1 MTATFTK
8 VAGIGFVLL
17 AILRLTPL
25 IDITGKWLL
34 YISIA
39 AFFLI
44 LCDLIEF
51 MIERIM
57 ANKKLKSNKFL
68 ASLRSLFLSC
78 AVLAIIVLPNIKI
91 DLSVKQVNAFGDAI
105 TLISLGIAITLI
117 GFKTERK
124 EPISIMRQ
132 ETKENEIR
140 EFLSSNE
147 GGEIVKKH
155 IEELSQ
161 TNKIEKK

>member
-17 AILRLTPL
+17 AILRLTPF
-25 IDITGKWLL
+25 INITGKWLL

-51 MIERIM
+51 AIERII
-57 ANKKLKSNKFL
+57 ANKKLRSSKFL
-68 ASLRSLFLSC
+68 MTLRSLFLSC

-91 DLSVKQVNAFGDAI
+91 ALSVKQVNTFGDAV

-117 GFKTERK
+117 GFKTERR
-124 EPISIMRQ
+124 ESILIMSQ
-132 ETKENEIR
+132 EKKQNEIK
-140 EFLSSNE
+140 EFLKSNE
-147 GGEIVKKH
+147 GREIIKKH
-155 IEELSQ
+155 IEELSK
-161 TNKIEKK
+161 TGK

>member
-1 MTATFTK
+1 LTATFTK
-8 VAGIGFVLL
+8 VAGIGFV
-17 AILRLTPL
+17 RLTPL

-34 YISIA
+34 YISTA

-51 MIERIM
+51 MVERIM

-68 ASLRSLFLSC
+68 SSLRSLFLSC
-78 AVLAIIVLPNIKI
+78 AVLTIIVLPNVKI
-91 DLSVKQVNAFGDAI
+91 GLSVKQVNTFGDAI
-105 TLISLGIAITLI
+105 TLISLGIAITII
-117 GFKTERK
+117 GFKTDRK
-124 EPISIMRQ
+124 EPTSIMRK
-132 ETKENEIR
+132 ETKKNKIR

-147 GGEIVKKH
+147 GAEIIKKH

-161 TNKIEKK
+161 TNR

>member
-8 VAGIGFVLL
+8 VAGIGFILL

-51 MIERIM
+51 MVERIM

-68 ASLRSLFLSC
+68 TSLRSLFLSC
-78 AVLAIIVLPNIKI
+78 AVLTIIVLPNIKI
-91 DLSVKQVNAFGDAI
+91 GLSVKQVNTFGDAI

-117 GFKTERK
+117 GFKTDRK
-124 EPISIMRQ
+124 EPASIMTQ
-132 ETKENEIR
+132 DTEKNEIR
-140 EFLSSNE
+140 EFLGSNE
-147 GGEIVKKH
+147 GAEIIKKH

-161 TNKIEKK
+161 TNK

>member
-1 MTATFTK
+1 MTGTFTK
-8 VAGIGFVLL
+8 VAGIGFILL
-17 AILRLTPL
+17 AILRLTPFM
-25 IDITGKWLL
+25 DITGKWLL

-51 MIERIM
+51 IIERIIEY
-57 ANKKLKSNKFL
+57 KKLRPSKVL
-68 ASLRSLFLSC
+68 GTIRSLFLSC
-78 AVLAIIVLPNIKI
+78 AVLAIIVLPKIKI
-91 DLSVKQVNAFGDAI
+91 DLSVKQVNTFGDAV

-124 EPISIMRQ
+124 ESISIMSKD
-132 ETKENEIR
+132 KEQNEIR
-140 EFLSSNE
+140 EFLNSYE
-147 GGEIVKKH
+147 GEAIIKKH

-161 TNKIEKK
+161 TSQIEKK

>member
-17 AILRLTPL
+17 AILRLTPI

-44 LCDLIEF
+44 ICDSIEY
-51 MIERIM
+51 IVERIM
-57 ANKKLKSNKFL
+57 ENKKIKSSKFL
-68 ASLRSLFLSC
+68 MALRSLFLSC

-91 DLSVKQVNAFGDAI
+91 DLSVKKVNTFGDSV

-124 EPISIMRQ
+124 NSISIMSQ
-132 ETKENEIR
+132 EIKENEIR
-140 EFLSSNE
+140 GFLNSNE
-147 GGEIVKKH
+147 GGEILKKH
-155 IEELSQ
+155 IEKLSQ
-161 TNKIEKK
+161 TSK

>member
-1 MTATFTK
+1 M
-8 VAGIGFVLL
+8 
-17 AILRLTPL
+17 
-25 IDITGKWLL
+25 L

-51 MIERIM
+51 IIERVIEET
-57 ANKKLKSNKFL
+57 KLRLSIFL
-68 ASLRSLFLSC
+68 LTLRSLFLSC

-91 DLSVKQVNAFGDAI
+91 DLSVKQVNAFGDAF

-117 GFKTERK
+117 GFKADRK
-124 EPISIMRQ
+124 QSILIMSQ
-132 ETKENEIR
+132 EKKDNEIR
-140 EFLSSNE
+140 GFLNSNE
-147 GGEIVKKH
+147 GGEIIKKR

-161 TNKIEKK
+161 TNK